1 MSGFF
6 LVDEFTTARGI
17 RTSATYSELKARGA
31 VFGERMGWERPLYF
45 NPHHN
50 RDDPPEKLPPLSFG
64 KPEFFEH
71 IEVKI
76 FLSCFKVF
84 YFLFLF
90 KCRMNI

>member
-1 MSGFF
+1 MFVA
-6 LVDEFTTARGI
+6 VDEFKTARGI

-71 IEVKI
+71 IEVKEMI
-76 FLSCFKVF
+76 KWW
-84 YFLFLF
+84 
-90 KCRMNI
+90 

>member
-1 MSGFF
+1 MIRLENIQQIIS
-6 LVDEFTTARGI
+6 LNLLSIIVDEFKTARGI

-50 RDDPPEKLPPLSFG
+50 REDPPEKLPPLSFG

-71 IEVKI
+71 IEVTK
-76 FLSCFKVF
+76 
-84 YFLFLF
+84 
-90 KCRMNI
+90 